1 MSLGSYMYPNAYIS
15 KSNVAC
21 QDTCLIISLSEN
33 GAFPT
38 IGIPWTHPLLLSIYI
53 ATVPFMMGA
62 TLTTVKE
69 SYTTKTVRVIKV
81 TKD

>member
-38 IGIPWTHPLLLSIYI
+38 IGIPWTHPLLLSIY
-53 ATVPFMMGA
+53 
-62 TLTTVKE
+62 
-69 SYTTKTVRVIKV
+69 SYSTIHDGGHTYYCQGKLYY
-81 TKD
+81 